1 MTMSSSDQ
9 NNEESNKRQRLS
21 AVDDPPVGQSA
32 GQNVDD
38 SSANNNANQQQNF
51 NLQQLMQ
58 AQQQQQQ
65 QQQKLL
71 QQQGNSNNQFMFGQ
85 GSQNPNQGGTV
96 NDNAN
101 NSNNMANF
109 TAMQPGM
116 GTQMIQLQQ
125 QMGMPQHNPIMNV
138 GNMQLMA
145 ALGGMQNQ
153 VPNMAGFGGM
163 LAGGNMQQ
171 VPANNYIQQLFNQ
184 GNIGAT
190 PAPTGGMIHGNPA
203 MDQAQLLQIVASL
216 ANQGGNPAAAAL
228 FLSQLNTNGAL
239 RNSDPP
245 GSVSGVEST
254 NNRARLTIEEEKARA
269 LAMMEG
275 KSPYPSPGLMG
286 RDPVPLYMSC
296 DDERLS
302 AYHAL
307 ARRHMEFFE
316 AGQDDISTNARGRN
330 RPIVLGQVGIRCKH
344 CSHLP
349 PRRRQRA
356 AMYYPFKLDLLYQ
369 ACQTLANV
377 HLCEQCQHF
386 PADVRTEL
394 VKLRGEKT
402 TALVGK
408 KYWADG
414 ARIHDVYESPDGL
427 RFRPLPSDDEK
438 GEQGDNNEKPTT
450 ETNDDTGPVKSE
462 DTEHSAFPVKSHVDS
477 GPPQQPVI
485 ASED

>member
-1 MTMSSSDQ
+1 
-9 NNEESNKRQRLS
+9 
-21 AVDDPPVGQSA
+21 
-32 GQNVDD
+32 
-38 SSANNNANQQQNF
+38 
-51 NLQQLMQ
+51 MQ

-402 TALVGK
+402 TALVVR
-408 KYWADG
+408 A
-414 ARIHDVYESPDGL
+414 
-427 RFRPLPSDDEK
+427 
-438 GEQGDNNEKPTT
+438 
-450 ETNDDTGPVKSE
+450 TNDCPLLLWNLPADVHPHHIFLFFIDGRAKSIGRTVPE
-462 DTEHSAFPVKSHVDS
+462 SMMSTSLRMACAFDHCRATTKRVNKAITMKSQLLKRTMILALS
-477 GPPQQPVI
+477 NLRIPNIRLSQ
-485 ASED
+485 